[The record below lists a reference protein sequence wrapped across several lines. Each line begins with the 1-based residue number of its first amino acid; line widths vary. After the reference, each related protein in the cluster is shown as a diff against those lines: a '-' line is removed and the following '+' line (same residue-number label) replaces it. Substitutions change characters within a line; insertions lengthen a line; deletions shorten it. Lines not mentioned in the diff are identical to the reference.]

1 MRFNFKTII
10 LGGIVFYATAFVFGM
25 ISGMLIHEGVL
36 DPLYRATSEFWR
48 PALQQDPPDMAA
60 VMPRWITVG
69 LITTFVFVAIFDNIR
84 EALAGAGWLQGLK
97 FGLLLGLI
105 HACFAA
111 GWSGVFNLP
120 EMIWVWWMIDGF
132 YVNAVAGIALGW
144 FVGRFGSTE

>member
-1 MRFNFKTII
+1 MRLNFKTI
-10 LGGIVFYATAFVFGM
+10 LVGGVIFYVTAFIFGM
-25 ISGMLIHEGVL
+25 ISGTLIHEGVL
-36 DPLYRATSEFWR
+36 DPLYRATNDFWR

-69 LITTFVFVAIFDNIR
+69 LLTTFIFVAIYDNIR
-84 EALAGAGWLQGLK
+84 DALNGSGLVKGLK

-120 EMIWVWWMIDGF
+120 EMIWFWWMVDGF
-132 YVNAVAGIALGW
+132 YVNALAGLALGW
-144 FVGRFGSTE
+144 YVGKYGSD